1 MSENYPQTAQ
11 GQAKLA
17 TEEDIT
23 KDEIGITDPN
33 LHRRIDDEATP
44 LHPGEVVPDSYT
56 LSVGSVNSYRTTDHH
71 VHDEESSNSEIP

>member
-1 MSENYPQTAQ
+1 MLDNYPQTAQ

-17 TEEDIT
+17 TEADLE

-33 LHRRIDDEATP
+33 LHRRIDDESTP

-56 LSVGSVNSYRTTDHH
+56 LSVGGVNSYRTTDHH
-71 VHDEESSNSEIP
+71 VHDESSDSEIP